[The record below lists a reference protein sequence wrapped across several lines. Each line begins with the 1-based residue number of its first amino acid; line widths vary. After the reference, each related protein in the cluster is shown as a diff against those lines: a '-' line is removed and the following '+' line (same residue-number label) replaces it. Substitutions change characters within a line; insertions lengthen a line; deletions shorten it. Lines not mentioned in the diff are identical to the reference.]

1 MENYTKEQQEI
12 VEREGRK
19 VAIVVLILA
28 VIFAFTNAYHLKQE
42 ERQQAQNKPQTQ
54 ITQTV
59 TPTSTSTSTV
69 TQMITERTQQSQYE
83 DTIKKQAKEQGLN
96 PISALAAYMS
106 ARNYIINLGGFSTKT
121 LYRQLT
127 YEGFTE
133 DETIFAMSW
142 LEALKQV
149 DYNEQAYLSARRYM
163 ELFSMSQKQ
172 LHNQLVFEGYTDE
185 QINYAIARIYKI

>member
-19 VAIVVLILA
+19 VFFIVAILA
-28 VIFAFTNAYHLKQE
+28 VIFVLAHAYHLKQE
-42 ERQQAQNKPQTQ
+42 ERQQVQNKPQTQ
-54 ITQTV
+54 VTQTA
-59 TPTSTSTSTV
+59 TPVSTV

-96 PISALAAYMS
+96 PVSALAAYMS
-106 ARNYIINLGGFSTKT
+106 ARNYIINLGGFSTKM

-172 LHNQLVFEGYTDE
+172 LHNQLVFEGFTDE
-185 QINYAIARIYKI
+185 QIIYAIARIYKN

>member
-19 VAIVVLILA
+19 VFFIVAILA
-28 VIFAFTNAYHLKQE
+28 VIFVLAHAYHLKQE
-42 ERQQAQNKPQTQ
+42 ERQQVQNKPQTQ
-54 ITQTV
+54 VIQTV
-59 TPTSTSTSTV
+59 TPTSTV

-96 PISALAAYMS
+96 PVSALAAYMS
-106 ARNYIINLGGFSTKT
+106 ARNYIINLGGFSTKM

-172 LHNQLVFEGYTDE
+172 LHNQLVFEGFTDE
-185 QINYAIARIYKI
+185 QIIYAIARIYKN